1 MNFRNL
7 SISKKLIIS
16 FAAVIFLAI
25 SIAGVASYSMVGIQK
40 TAKTFNTRLSNRYPQ
55 IKELTDDIGIIRSLV
70 FSFEGD
76 PSSFNEENSKTIDN
90 ALDRLSKETKA
101 LFSDEPKRQKFIR
114 GAQADLP
121 QVVTL
126 YYDSLV
132 PAIKKGDV
140 GSARKIVFRQLSPK
154 LDSAEVNLAGLL
166 DTYMQDM
173 LTDITA
179 LNSPIPLITVLSA
192 ALISVILGVLI
203 TIILSGYIV
212 RNLKEAAQGADAIAG
227 GDLSKTIRSQSSDE
241 LGKLLGS
248 LESMRQ
254 TWQQTVGVIK
264 NATESVEAGFVSISA
279 ATAEIDEGAHTTQN
293 RALTVAAAS
302 DEMVST
308 TSDIAKNCESAAAS
322 ANDTNDTTQNGV
334 QEVQETI
341 NGIQDQVKK
350 SQKDAEL
357 IQTLVVQSQKIG
369 TIVQTIEDIASQTN
383 LLALNAAI
391 EAARAGEAGK
401 GFAVVATEIGSLAEQ
416 SHEATIE
423 INNIVNELI
432 SESEK
437 SVKTVNEMSQ
447 IFEAQ
452 NQQLDSTSRDMHE
465 MQSGVISVTSSAD
478 EISSRS
484 NSLNEAKNNLVS
496 IISDLSAISEENAA
510 STQETN
516 ASMQELNATFEIISQ
531 SAGDL
536 QGLAKKLHEEMSFF
550 TLNKGGAEGK

>member
-16 FAAVIFLAI
+16 FAAVIFLAV
-25 SIAGVASYSMVGIQK
+25 SIAGVASYSMLGIQK

-55 IKELTDDIGIIRSLV
+55 IKELTHNIGIVRNLV

-76 PSSFNEENSKTIDN
+76 PSSFNEENIRIIDE
-90 ALDRLSKETKA
+90 ALKKLDTETKA

-121 QVVTL
+121 QVITL
-126 YYDSLV
+126 YYDTLV

-140 GSARKIVFRQLSPK
+140 GIARKTVFRQLSPK
-154 LDSAEVNLAGLL
+154 LESASVNLEGLL

-179 LNSPIPLITVLSA
+179 LNSPIPLIAVLSA

-203 TIILSGYIV
+203 TIVLSGYIV
-212 RNLKEAAQGADAIAG
+212 RNLKEAAVGADAIAG
-227 GDLSKTIRSQSSDE
+227 GDLSKTIRSQSTDE

-248 LESMRQ
+248 LESMRL
-254 TWQQTVGVIK
+254 TWQKTVGVIK
-264 NATESVEAGFVSISA
+264 NATSAVETGFDSISA
-279 ATAEIDEGAHTTQN
+279 ATAEIDDGAHTTQN

-308 TSDIAKNCESAAAS
+308 TADIAKNCESAASS
-322 ANDTNDTTQNGV
+322 ANDTNETTQNGV

-341 NGIQDQVKK
+341 NGIQEQVQK
-350 SQKDAEL
+350 SKRDAEL
-357 IQTLVVQSQKIG
+357 IQTLVIQSQKIG

-401 GFAVVATEIGSLAEQ
+401 GFAVVADEVRALASRTASSTQEIIKMVGQIQNDANSANDSMTASLENMNGLAAKATSVEDLLHTIMEKVSGVNAQITQIATAAEEQTTATTEIS
-416 SHEATIE
+416 S
-423 INNIVNELI
+423 N
-432 SESEK
+432 
-437 SVKTVNEMSQ
+437 
-447 IFEAQ
+447 
-452 NQQLDSTSRDMHE
+452 
-465 MQSGVISVTSSAD
+465 MQDITSSAQNFTAKVAEARD
-478 EISSRS
+478 QVEISRS
-484 NSLNEAKNNLVS
+484 KINELAQRVSS
-496 IISDLSAISEENAA
+496 IIV
-510 STQETN
+510 
-516 ASMQELNATFEIISQ
+516 
-531 SAGDL
+531 
-536 QGLAKKLHEEMSFF
+536 
-550 TLNKGGAEGK
+550 